1 MQNKTYSELFE
12 LISGLAGV
20 SDFSATEETFILGFV
35 NRRLYQAYRSS
46 SAWPR
51 YIIGPLPRVSV
62 NGLIPRSFTPTT
74 QNISAA
80 TRSNTKVT
88 ATLTGEP
95 NFVAGMNV
103 IVAGLSG
110 AVTANGTF
118 TVTSVGEDTFEYD
131 LGAGT
136 GSETYS
142 GSGTVIAVALPN
154 IDSFN
159 RIWDNNPLGT
169 KGSREYDFWVDVDG
183 AHVINPLPSTYGYW
197 VTAVKEFD
205 GPYAANA
212 VNIPQEFFQWAAHAA
227 YADFLRLDRQTD
239 KALAEETIAQQF
251 LVLELDKA
259 QQQSNQRLM
268 WRISTHLSRQA
279 R

>member
-20 SDFSATEETFILGFV
+20 SDFSASEETFILGFV

-51 YIIGPLPRVSV
+51 YIIGPLPRVSED
-62 NGLIPRSFTPTT
+62 GIIPRVFTPTT
-74 QNISAA
+74 QNITAA
-80 TRSNTKVT
+80 TRSNTTVT
-88 ATLTGEP
+88 ATLTGDP
-95 NFVAGMNV
+95 NFVAGMKVV
-103 IVAGLSG
+103 IAGLSG
-110 AVTANGTF
+110 SVTANGTF
-118 TVTSVGEDTFEYD
+118 TVTSAEEDTFQYD
-131 LGAGT
+131 LGTGT
-136 GSETYS
+136 GSETYT

-159 RIWDNNPLGT
+159 RIWNDNPLGT
-169 KGSREYDFWVDVDG
+169 KGSREYDFWVDIDG
-183 AHVINPLPSTYGYW
+183 AHVINPSSTIYGYW
-197 VTAVKEFD
+197 VTAFKEFD
-205 GPYAANA
+205 GPYTANST
-212 VNIPQEFFQWAAHAA
+212 NIPQEFFQWAAHAS
-227 YADFLRLDRQTD
+227 YSDYLRLDRQTD
-239 KALAEETIAQQF
+239 KALAEETVAQQF

-259 QQQSNQRLM
+259 QQQSNNRLM